1 MTNPSTMFFL
11 RFDARARAYFPQ
23 CACLFSHRGNC
34 ALSLRPHSSHCRLSY
49 SPLCL
54 LMNDGHSG
62 RTYLASR
69 HVTVRIASSG
79 WRDRGKITKD
89 FGKVSA
95 SHLSRKK
102 QTEWD
107 QAMAEHAREELRGAP
122 LTLFFC
128 TMFLSSPCRSFI
140 SKQTLN
146 R

>member
-1 MTNPSTMFFL
+1 
-11 RFDARARAYFPQ
+11 
-23 CACLFSHRGNC
+23 
-34 ALSLRPHSSHCRLSY
+34 
-49 SPLCL
+49 
-54 LMNDGHSG
+54 MNDGHSG

-69 HVTVRIASSG
+69 HVTVHIASSG

-122 LTLFFC
+122 LTLFSAPCFC
-128 TMFLSSPCRSFI
+128 HRLVGLSSANRRLIDEAAHLLQIGADERGDWIDIDLPMDNEVEI
-140 SKQTLN
+140 SAEGSEQDLLLEFTK